1 MHDSGR
7 TSPATRA
14 HQTADERTTNTVAQE
29 PAESGAGS
37 AEGTVAVTTGAQEIE
52 LSGAVSRTLAPG
64 EFISI
69 EMSDGGRHVVDD
81 SQPSTSSGN
90 RDPGTYRLVHFKAP
104 EPRSKGKRP
113 KLDPD
118 RAEQLGASQYVNLDT
133 TNLAQAMRELPKAS
147 DQGVVELTDGA
158 IRPAE
163 INMTLM
169 SDIQHPQDITQ
180 KRKRPARSC
189 TEEPVMNGSTHV
201 PTTVEMNND
210 DHVDAASEQLSA
222 DKQSQ
227 SNSIN
232 GNFDDLETNVHLE
245 PVHLAPEQNE
255 TPNDIVSADG
265 IRTDVTNAQTL
276 KLTDGAHDDDET
288 KTKSSS
294 ISKSKPVQHAEQFG
308 DTDIVSVIV
317 PPGKPAPQ
325 SSESVTN
332 TEKDARQEILMLSK
346 STVRHPSNNDSAS
359 SLNSEGSGSVTEN
372 EFQVIGVQPLPKE
385 QEHHVEKRKL

>member
-7 TSPATRA
+7 TSPATRT
-14 HQTADERTTNTVAQE
+14 HQTADERATNTVAQE
-29 PAESGAGS
+29 PAESGAAS

-64 EFISI
+64 DFISI
-69 EMSDGGRHVVDD
+69 EMRDGGRHVADD
-81 SQPSTSSGN
+81 SQPSTPPGS

-104 EPRSKGKRP
+104 EPRSKSKRP
-113 KLDPD
+113 KLDSN

-163 INMTLM
+163 VNLTLTSEM
-169 SDIQHPQDITQ
+169 QHPQDITQ
-180 KRKRPARSC
+180 KRKRPARSS

-201 PTTVEMNND
+201 PATVEMNED
-210 DHVDAASEQLSA
+210 DHVDTASERLSS
-222 DKQSQ
+222 DNMSQ

-232 GNFDDLETNVHLE
+232 GNFDDLESNVHLE
-245 PVHLAPEQNE
+245 PAHLTPEQNE
-255 TPNDIVSADG
+255 TPNDIISSDS
-265 IRTDVTNAQTL
+265 IRSDVMNAQTL
-276 KLTDGAHDDDET
+276 KLTNGARDDDET
-288 KTKSSS
+288 ETKSSS
-294 ISKSKPVQHAEQFG
+294 ISKSKPVQHAEQLG

-325 SSESVTN
+325 SSESVNN

-359 SLNSEGSGSVTEN
+359 SLNNEGSGSITEN
-372 EFQVIGVQPLPKE
+372 EFQVIGIQPLPKE
-385 QEHHVEKRKL
+385 QEHHVEKRKF